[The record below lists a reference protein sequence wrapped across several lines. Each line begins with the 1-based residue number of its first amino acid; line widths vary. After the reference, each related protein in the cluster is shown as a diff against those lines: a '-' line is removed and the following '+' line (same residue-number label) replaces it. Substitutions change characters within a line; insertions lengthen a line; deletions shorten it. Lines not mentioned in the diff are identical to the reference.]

1 VQRTVPLFL
10 TLELTPHDLRHTAAN
25 LAISAGGNVKA
36 IQRMLGQASAAMTRD
51 LYANLFD
58 EDLEALSTA
67 LNDARAN
74 SDVGRMWAKKFNPT
88 HEVVQLPRK

>member
-1 VQRTVPLFL
+1 
-10 TLELTPHDLRHTAAN
+10 
-25 LAISAGGNVKA
+25 
-36 IQRMLGQASAAMTRD
+36 MLGQASAAMTRD

-74 SDVGRMWAKKFNPT
+74 SDVGKMWEKNLNPT